1 MKGTAQMRKHYD
13 SKFKAKIALEA
24 LKGEHTIT
32 ELASKYGVH
41 PNQIS
46 NWKKQFT
53 ENMSLVFDSPVKR
66 AEKESEITRDDL
78 LKEIGQLKV
87 ENEFL
92 RKKYN
97 KLFG

>member
-1 MKGTAQMRKHYD
+1 MRKSYD
-13 SKFKAKIALEA
+13 SKFKARIALEA

-32 ELASKYGVH
+32 ELSSKYQVH
-41 PNQIS
+41 ANQIS
-46 NWKKQFT
+46 SWKKQFT
-53 ENMSLVFDSPVKR
+53 ENMSSVFDSPRQK

-97 KLFG
+97 KLLG

>member
-1 MKGTAQMRKHYD
+1 MKGITQMRKSYD
-13 SKFKAKIALEA
+13 SKFKARVALEA

-32 ELASKYGVH
+32 ELASKYEVH
-41 PNQIS
+41 PNQVS

-53 ENMSLVFDSPVKR
+53 ENMSLVFDSPAKR

-92 RKKYN
+92 RKKYR